1 MKELTKALTNIL
13 ESTRPSYPL
22 TSPVLE
28 TIESYID
35 KHQKITDADSQRLQD
50 ELLHLHNRFV
60 IGDEI
65 KYAIFLSF
73 LRLLSPAI
81 RGADRLMEWW
91 NILLRPTLESLSSHK
106 GIVLDARGM
115 LMNVLVYD
123 DDDDSDGGKARASE
137 ILTEKLLELYLERTD
152 ITSSHDEP
160 TRINDQS
167 SALIVEHLES
177 VLVGFGRKRPLVS
190 IFRRTDGD
198 DRSTDARI

>member
-1 MKELTKALTNIL
+1 LKELTKALTNIF
-13 ESTRPSYPL
+13 ESARPSYPL
-22 TSPVLE
+22 TSQVLE

-35 KHQKITDADSQRLQD
+35 KHQNITDADSQRLQD
-50 ELLHLHNRFV
+50 ELLTLYNRFV

-65 KYAIFLSF
+65 KHAIFLSF

-81 RGADRLMEWW
+81 RGADRLLEWW

-123 DDDDSDGGKARASE
+123 DDDDSDGEKARASE
-137 ILTEKLLELYLERTD
+137 IVTEKLLELYLERTD
-152 ITSSHDEP
+152 ITPRDDP
-160 TRINDQS
+160 TKTNDQS

-190 IFRRTDGD
+190 TISGRADQYVN
-198 DRSTDARI
+198 